1 MNAVVNSIYKK
12 GNSSRLSNYRPI
24 SLLTSCYKILAA
36 MVKERL
42 DKGLDSWLM
51 NTQYGF
57 RKKKSIVQAIYLMKC
72 LQYIVKKT
80 NARSTLILLNWEKAF
95 DKISQEKMMEI
106 LHRFKVPSRIIN
118 LIASFYKDPQFKVSM
133 GEDESNWRRQATGIR
148 QGYPLSPCSFCLVM
162 GALFADVQRELNR
175 PRQKQPMDGIV
186 FSQILYA
193 DDTLIFGANTQYV
206 NKFLHAIEKHSRYFS
221 VNLNYNKCVNLTA
234 NQIQTSVRYVP
245 KWPW

>member
-1 MNAVVNSIYKK
+1 MADEHTVWF
-12 GNSSRLSNYRPI
+12 PQ
-24 SLLTSCYKILAA
+24 
-36 MVKERL
+36 E
-42 DKGLDSWLM
+42 D
-51 NTQYGF
+51 
-57 RKKKSIVQAIYLMKC
+57 
-72 LQYIVKKT
+72 IVKKT
-80 NARSTLILLNWEKAF
+80 NVRSTLILDWEKAF
-95 DKISQEKMMEI
+95 DKVSQEKMMEI

-148 QGYPLSPCSFCLVM
+148 QGYPLSPCLFCLVM

-175 PRQKQPMDGIV
+175 PRQKQPMDGIF

-206 NKFLHAIEKHSRYFS
+206 NKLLHAIEKHSRYFG
-221 VNLNYNKCVNLTA
+221 VNLNYNKCVNLIA
-234 NQIQTSVRYVP
+234 NQIQTSNRYVP